1 MKNND
6 FGLKASKYNVFVDI
20 GKGRYILF
28 NSMSKTVSVVTY
40 DIKKKLQ
47 SDYYRTKT
55 GLADYMDEI
64 KVLGEGGFL
73 ISSEKDELTEFRE
86 LHLNSK
92 FDETSA
98 TFVIIPTFSCNLK
111 CPYCYQGQ
119 GIQRPVG
126 SMNEKTS
133 KVVADFIV
141 KYISQ
146 HKTKSLLIQIIGGEP
161 LANFSP
167 IEYILSSV
175 HKYCTDASIE
185 VTIEID
191 TNGTLITDEI
201 IEKIQKFSP
210 TVVISLDGSKQFHDK
225 HRFSNDGAG
234 TFDRII
240 QNIELLIERKIV
252 VEGNI
257 CVSKDNFSSMKELL
271 LNLRSRGIV
280 IPVNFIHL
288 RERTGACSSFSS
300 SCFTDTDWGKRIL
313 PLLLETAHKENTRIA
328 SRPWAPYVFCNMQR
342 KSGFV
347 IDPLGYLYRCPVLA
361 GHTNHIVGKIEPG
374 GKCTFTNNNM
384 RWLERD
390 PTTFVEC
397 KECNLLPLCAGG
409 CTQSAFRKTGTY
421 NNPDCYLRTF
431 IEADIL
437 DYARRNGVDIFEG
450 NQHEFS

>member
-6 FGLKASKYNVFVDI
+6 FGLKASKYNIFVDI

-40 DIKKKLQ
+40 DVKKRLQ
-47 SDYYRTKT
+47 SDYYRTET

-167 IEYILSSV
+167 LEYILSSV
-175 HKYCTDASIE
+175 HKYCTDSSIE

-210 TVVISLDGSKQFHDK
+210 TVVISLDGSKQFHNK
-225 HRFSNDGAG
+225 HRFFNDGTG

-240 QNIELLIERKIV
+240 QNIELLIERNIV

-271 LNLRSRGIV
+271 MNLRSRGIV

-300 SCFTDTDWGKRIL
+300 SCFMDTDWGKRIL
-313 PLLLETAHKENTRIA
+313 PLLLETARKENTRIA

-361 GHTNHIVGKIEPG
+361 GHTNHIVGRIEPG

-450 NQHEFS
+450 NHHEFS